1 MSEYAVRSNEYLH
14 QIWTN
19 IPSRWAITGYKCALW
34 YRCKTWCTSYANI
47 QFLFLSVILDKLI
60 HVEYIFCAKCNSSF
74 SLTVITLLFPRKK
87 INEILF
93 KNTGVDYFVLVIS
106 MLKYRR
112 RMSFYLCAILQFSVL
127 MWCVITG
134 MLRGDTVGA
143 IAYWVGGND
152 LDTEAGWRWTDGKPF
167 AYFNWNDGNI
177 AVICLTAYFFSHGIK
192 MFDLLVCIL
201 QF

>member
-1 MSEYAVRSNEYLH
+1 
-14 QIWTN
+14 
-19 IPSRWAITGYKCALW
+19 
-34 YRCKTWCTSYANI
+34 
-47 QFLFLSVILDKLI
+47 
-60 HVEYIFCAKCNSSF
+60 
-74 SLTVITLLFPRKK
+74 
-87 INEILF
+87 
-93 KNTGVDYFVLVIS
+93 
-106 MLKYRR
+106 
-112 RMSFYLCAILQFSVL
+112 MSFYLCAILQFSVL

-192 MFDLLVCIL
+192 MFDLLECIL